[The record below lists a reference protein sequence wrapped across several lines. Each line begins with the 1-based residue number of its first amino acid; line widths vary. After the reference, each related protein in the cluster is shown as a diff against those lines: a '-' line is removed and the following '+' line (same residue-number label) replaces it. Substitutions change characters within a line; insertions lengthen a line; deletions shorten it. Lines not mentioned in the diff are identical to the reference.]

1 MKPAANP
8 LPALVTGLFVTFQA
22 GAAAAQDDL
31 RGRLGGLL
39 DDWRIE
45 RNITGVAMA
54 VAGPGISVI
63 ELASGTAVA
72 AENTAMTPDR
82 RLLIS
87 SVTKTFVAAT
97 VLQLVDDGALALDD
111 PLGRWLPGVPSASEI
126 TIRQLLS
133 HTNGLP
139 DYLTPEIR
147 TGFAETAIERHA
159 TASPGFTPQEL
170 LGLANTLAPAFEP
183 GTSFTHSNTNYVLLG
198 RIIELETGAPL
209 HAALREGLFEPL
221 GLDSFHLAGA
231 EPAPSP
237 WGPGYATE
245 YAGLFGAEG
254 PALVDQRMAML
265 VASTAWASGALVG
278 TAGDV
283 ARFQRALM
291 EGAVLEAST
300 LAEMVAPSPV
310 VDGFVA
316 SIGAP
321 DIGGGLGVF
330 LYPFP
335 DPIGIGVGHDGGE
348 PGFRSLTL
356 TFPDH
361 RISVAVLVNDGRP
374 DFGIFPRGRDVDDLL
389 GEAVRLTME
398 VTTGAHASPRGG
410 FQPGQD

>member
-133 HTNGLP
+133 HT
-139 DYLTPEIR
+139 
-147 TGFAETAIERHA
+147 
-159 TASPGFTPQEL
+159 S
-170 LGLANTLAPAFEP
+170 GLANTLAPAFEP

-198 RIIELETGAPL
+198 HIIELETGAPL
-209 HAALREGLFEPL
+209 HAALRERLFEPL

-291 EGAVLEAST
+291 ESAVLEAST